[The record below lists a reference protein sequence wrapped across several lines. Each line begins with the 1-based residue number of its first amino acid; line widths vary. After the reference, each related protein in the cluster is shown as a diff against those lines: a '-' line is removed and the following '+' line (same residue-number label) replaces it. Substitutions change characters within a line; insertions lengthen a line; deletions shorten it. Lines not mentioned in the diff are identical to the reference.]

1 MWSSSYTT
9 RWVYLY
15 TRDHLHQILPYKYS
29 YVRQQCW
36 CSLHSRHSHGSPWCI
51 HRHLHCKRL
60 TKNFRWTCCD
70 SQREVLEYFHFKQ
83 KKIDKIKTQVT
94 LKRTQKSTWKLI
106 VSNLP
111 SRCRSKPK
119 LSFHWQ
125 LDPASTCCLWC
136 LCLHLPLFPDKN
148 VLGAAEWNPE
158 ALDQKRNG
166 KTPLPRELHGIESGK
181 IE

>member
-1 MWSSSYTT
+1 MSLPVQERPSPPNPSLQVQLCPPTVLVQSAFTSQSWFPVMHSSTSTLQTINKELLDEHSVIVKEKFLTT
-9 RWVYLY
+9 S
-15 TRDHLHQILPYKYS
+15 ILNRKT
-29 YVRQQCW
+29 
-36 CSLHSRHSHGSPWCI
+36 I
-51 HRHLHCKRL
+51 
-60 TKNFRWTCCD
+60 N
-70 SQREVLEYFHFKQ
+70 
-83 KKIDKIKTQVT
+83 KIKTQVT

-111 SRCRSKPK
+111 SPCRSKPK

-158 ALDQKRNG
+158 AQEQKRNG